1 MLCGLNFK
9 SHYFQTEIIFFVLW
23 HGDECRL
30 YHSREPRRP
39 YLPYVIF
46 TEVIWGDQ
54 RVQEI
59 WELYRR
65 CVFFFF
71 PLFFFLGGVFVSLYC
86 GHVFARTPC
95 FSRAL
100 LRTATQDWTR
110 HLDRREAKEDKRKRE
125 RAPGGQALVE
135 VVVCAVGRVVILP
148 LVEMTAQSTAL
159 PALVTCDGWIK
170 QDQREWLSSLYCL

>member
-1 MLCGLNFK
+1 MNVGCITHK
-9 SHYFQTEIIFFVLW
+9 SHAVLTC
-23 HGDECRL
+23 HMSFSLRSSEETSGCRK
-30 YHSREPRRP
+30 YGNC
-39 YLPYVIF
+39 
-46 TEVIWGDQ
+46 TGG
-54 RVQEI
+54 
-59 WELYRR
+59 
-65 CVFFFF
+65 VFFFF
-71 PLFFFLGGVFVSLYC
+71 FLSFFLGGVFVSLYC

-110 HLDRREAKEDKRKRE
+110 HLDRREAKEDKRKRQRE
-125 RAPGGQALVE
+125 PGGQALVE

>member
-1 MLCGLNFK
+1 M
-9 SHYFQTEIIFFVLW
+9 
-23 HGDECRL
+23 
-30 YHSREPRRP
+30 
-39 YLPYVIF
+39 
-46 TEVIWGDQ
+46 
-54 RVQEI
+54 QEI

-71 PLFFFLGGVFVSLYC
+71 LSFFLGGVFVSLYC

-100 LRTATQDWTR
+100 LRTATQTERDIWIEEKLKRTNGKG
-110 HLDRREAKEDKRKRE
+110 KENQ
-125 RAPGGQALVE
+125 GGQALVE

-159 PALVTCDGWIK
+159 PALVTCDG
-170 QDQREWLSSLYCL
+170 